1 MAIDVDTL
9 QKLRSE
15 MEVPK
20 LDLSWLNLDEE
31 SHWGMRA
38 KPGKRGLAL
47 DEIEIGPYGEVPEHT
62 DNRSLKPRG
71 AFARPDAPRLPV
83 TYAGRADTY
92 SANSRLLY
100 HDDGPGQRASATDI

>member
-15 MEVPK
+15 MEGPQ

-31 SHWGMRA
+31 SHWGIRA
-38 KPGKRGLAL
+38 KPGKRGLTM

-62 DNRSLKPRG
+62 DNRSIKPRG
-71 AFARPDAPRLPV
+71 ARARPDAPPPPP
-83 TYAGRADTY
+83 TYPNRAHVHPDHP
-92 SANSRLLY
+92 R
-100 HDDGPGQRASATDI
+100 PPPQ